1 MSDLRPS
8 LPQTGILRRWNDER
22 GFGFIAPADGGPD
35 VFVHISAFPR
45 DGARPVIGEALVF
58 ELGRSDDGKPRAVR
72 IFRPASG
79 RRGHARRGASVSGAE
94 RTSWVGVL
102 AVLLVAGAVAA
113 FGYDRFKRSQERLAL
128 AEQPVTPRAVVP
140 TATPVQA
147 HARENFVCDGRI
159 HCSQMNSC
167 AEATWFINHCP
178 GTKMDGDNDGVPCE
192 EQWCRVA
199 PFR

>member
-8 LPQTGILRRWNDER
+8 LPQTGTLRRWNDER
-22 GFGFIAPADGGPD
+22 GFGFIAPADGSPD

-45 DGARPVIGEALVF
+45 DGTRPAVGQTLIFEA
-58 ELGRSDDGKPRAVR
+58 GRSDDGKPRAVR

-79 RRGHARRGASVSGAE
+79 RRGHAGRGASVPDAE
-94 RTSWVGVL
+94 RTSWAGVL

-113 FGYDRFKRSQERLAL
+113 FGYDRFKRGQERRAL
-128 AEQPVTPRAVVP
+128 AEQPATPRAEVP
-140 TATPVQA
+140 IATPVQA
-147 HARENFVCDGRI
+147 QAPESLVCDGRI

-167 AEATWFINHCP
+167 AEATWFINNCP

-192 EQWCRVA
+192 QQWCDGLF
-199 PFR
+199 P